1 MSHFDTIKDSDGK
14 IYLSLENHIKDTGKS
29 IGNKPEDF
37 DILCLLGEGAFG
49 QVFKVRSKIN
59 NEIYAMKQLN
69 LKSLRS
75 QGDKYVEKAMNETTF
90 LLNLSHPHIIKYY
103 HHFNSKDNDFIYI
116 LTEYVPNGDLS
127 DFIKAHK
134 AFGRHIPEDEL
145 WAIFLQCMEALVYV
159 HSQDVIHRDIKPSNL
174 FLGNNF
180 TIKLGDFGV
189 SAVKSQKGL
198 TRLYK
203 NGDYSALRF
212 NKNVQ
217 YKGTIVGTPGY
228 RSKELLESKD
238 YDQKVDIFAMGIS
251 FYEMCYFRRPKQ
263 EIEEEDD
270 YGNTHVKL
278 IDVEEPNDQNKYY
291 SKELLDIIHS
301 MFSENIKNIKSST
314 YYLDKIR
321 EGFAR
326 KYLLN
331 TSVNST
337 IKCLA
342 TFKDITNYYLK
353 VKIDNSKIQNKPVL
367 KSFIQCLCSSE
378 GKWDE
383 AITNFRQILCMEEPK
398 LEKTKEID
406 PGLVLTFILEKLIN
420 EDEKKEIKIDKSN
433 EHYIISKKEESI
445 SSKIDMLLNFNKKF
459 SMKFNSD
466 IIKKFFG
473 LIKTSKF
480 CNKCEIKT
488 YSFSGYFFL
497 NFDLPIILKEKDYK
511 DLSSFDIEKYLE
523 SEKVKQKIIDK
534 YCKKCLKREIHAYFT
549 QIYTVPDILIMY
561 FKRGVNYEKKI
572 PVIFPE
578 KLDVKSFAELHGDKI
593 FRLNGIVGRNDEKF
607 FAIVNEEQQWFRY
620 DGSVS
625 KKNKIN
631 SPKIDEENEEAI
643 LLFYELIK

>member
-1 MSHFDTIKDSDGK
+1 MSHLDTIKDSDGK
-14 IYLSLENHIKDTGKS
+14 IYLSLENHTKDMGKS
-29 IGNKPEDF
+29 IGNRPEDF
-37 DILCLLGEGAFG
+37 DILCMLGEGAFG
-49 QVFKVRSKIN
+49 KVFKVRSKLN
-59 NEIYAMKQLN
+59 NEIYAMKQLD
-69 LKSLRS
+69 LKFLRS

-103 HHFNSKDNDFIYI
+103 HHFNSEDNGFIYI

-134 AFGRHIPEDEL
+134 RFNRHIPEDEI

-189 SAVKSQKGL
+189 SAVKPEKGL

-203 NGDYSALRF
+203 NGDYNSLRT

-228 RSKELLESKD
+228 RSKELLECKD

-251 FYEMCYFRRPKQ
+251 FYEMCYFHRPKE
-263 EIEEEDD
+263 EISEEDE
-270 YGNTHVKL
+270 YGNVYVKL
-278 IDVEEPNDQNKYY
+278 QDVEELNNENIYY

-301 MFSENIKNIKSST
+301 MFNENIKKIKSSY

-321 EGFAR
+321 EGFAK

-337 IKCLA
+337 IKCLSS
-342 TFKDITNYYLK
+342 FKDITNYYLK

-383 AITNFRQILCMEEPK
+383 AITTFRQTLCMEEPK

-406 PGLVLTFILEKLIN
+406 PGLVLSFILEKLIN
-420 EDEKKEIKIDKSN
+420 EDEKK
-433 EHYIISKKEESI
+433 
-445 SSKIDMLLNFNKKF
+445 
-459 SMKFNSD
+459 
-466 IIKKFFG
+466 
-473 LIKTSKF
+473 
-480 CNKCEIKT
+480 
-488 YSFSGYFFL
+488 
-497 NFDLPIILKEKDYK
+497 IL
-511 DLSSFDIEKYLE
+511 
-523 SEKVKQKIIDK
+523 
-534 YCKKCLKREIHAYFT
+534 
-549 QIYTVPDILIMY
+549 
-561 FKRGVNYEKKI
+561 
-572 PVIFPE
+572 
-578 KLDVKSFAELHGDKI
+578 
-593 FRLNGIVGRNDEKF
+593 
-607 FAIVNEEQQWFRY
+607 
-620 DGSVS
+620 
-625 KKNKIN
+625 KNKIIKN
-631 SPKIDEENEEAI
+631 KYKVKFVY
-643 LLFYELIK
+643 LL

>member
-251 FYEMCYFRRPKQ
+251 FYEMCYFRRPKE

-270 YGNTHVKL
+270 
-278 IDVEEPNDQNKYY
+278 
-291 SKELLDIIHS
+291 
-301 MFSENIKNIKSST
+301 
-314 YYLDKIR
+314 
-321 EGFAR
+321 
-326 KYLLN
+326 
-331 TSVNST
+331 
-337 IKCLA
+337 
-342 TFKDITNYYLK
+342 
-353 VKIDNSKIQNKPVL
+353 VL
-367 KSFIQCLCSSE
+367 KF
-378 GKWDE
+378 
-383 AITNFRQILCMEEPK
+383 
-398 LEKTKEID
+398 
-406 PGLVLTFILEKLIN
+406 
-420 EDEKKEIKIDKSN
+420 
-433 EHYIISKKEESI
+433 
-445 SSKIDMLLNFNKKF
+445 
-459 SMKFNSD
+459 
-466 IIKKFFG
+466 
-473 LIKTSKF
+473 
-480 CNKCEIKT
+480 
-488 YSFSGYFFL
+488 
-497 NFDLPIILKEKDYK
+497 
-511 DLSSFDIEKYLE
+511 
-523 SEKVKQKIIDK
+523 
-534 YCKKCLKREIHAYFT
+534 
-549 QIYTVPDILIMY
+549 
-561 FKRGVNYEKKI
+561 
-572 PVIFPE
+572 
-578 KLDVKSFAELHGDKI
+578 
-593 FRLNGIVGRNDEKF
+593 
-607 FAIVNEEQQWFRY
+607 
-620 DGSVS
+620 
-625 KKNKIN
+625 
-631 SPKIDEENEEAI
+631 
-643 LLFYELIK
+643 